1 MLIFVL
7 FTINGCEQEEIFN
20 KTTIEKSNLKLIIID
35 SQQLALNTSLI
46 KELNKV
52 KQLNTTN
59 FLRSIDEETFNFRVN
74 TDKAK
79 YIEKGDKHSYTFSIT
94 RNNSDGNMENLVFTL
109 NKEGGYNAVL
119 VKYDFTDEQYLK
131 ITKEGFSLR
140 KVIYT
145 PINYDYKD
153 LVKKN
158 NNRSAGWGCS
168 ESWEVIAVI
177 SPRNFVVTHYE
188 WVLASSNCSFYSNYD
203 VSGQEDIAGGNLD
216 MYTSPMEENSGG
228 GSGGEST
235 SLELE
240 DDKIII
246 DPSFENSKANCIYE
260 KLKQLSTSFA
270 NAIKKFD
277 GEFPVAHL
285 QFKLEDLDDNTRGIT
300 EPPLNYVITITLN
313 NDNSVN
319 GINYRP
325 NLLTAKTLIHEV
337 IHAEMFRKLISI
349 SNTNGNIDVSLITQ
363 MLHQGNY
370 PGMLDYYTR
379 YGINGFQHQQ
389 MAQHYRETIARI
401 LQEYDTGFVVP
412 SSQFPLQLYMD
423 LAWEGLNHSDLIA
436 WQNVI
441 SKTERDRIDAVIE
454 DYIVNNKNGICQ

>member
-240 DDKIII
+240 DDKII
-246 DPSFENSKANCIYE
+246 NNLTGKANCVYR
-260 KLKQLSTSFA
+260 
-270 NAIKKFD
+270 
-277 GEFPVAHL
+277 
-285 QFKLEDLDDNTRGIT
+285 KLEDNSILKKTLEKFVGEKTPVHLVINL
-300 EPPLNYVITITLN
+300 EPNLRDSKGNLVNGLTNYGSSFYITITLN
-313 NDNSVN
+313 AEQSNN
-319 GINYRP
+319 RP
-325 NLLTAKTLIHEV
+325 SLDVARTILHEA
-337 IHAEMFRKLISI
+337 IHAEIYRKIKTTSGLHL
-349 SNTNGNIDVSLITQ
+349 NSLGQWVLGDGAEANFPT
-363 MLHQGNY
+363 LF
-370 PGMLDYYTR
+370 DYYER
-379 YGINGFQHQQ
+379 HNDPQHEY
-389 MAQHYRETIARI
+389 MADYYRTAMVTGLKEYARS
-401 LQEYDTGFVVP
+401 TGQIYP
-412 SSQFPLQLYMD
+412 DQLYKD
-423 LAWEGLNHSDLIA
+423 LAWNGLRDTYA
-436 WQNVI
+436 WANMYADYNFTLKEQQ
-441 SKTERDRIDAVIE
+441 RIVDAV
-454 DYIVNNKNGICQ
+454 NNFLKDKTNECE